1 MVDDQ
6 TAAEDEF
13 AATAETGY
21 KYVYAGLTWAQYW
34 ASEGVYNA
42 ANTASNATKDSHDEL
57 DKGGFDTVTRATV
70 NHGLHRGSYQCEAI
84 MYDKTAVL
92 MRFPTGPQLM
102 MQFLQTEQL

>member
-1 MVDDQ
+1 MYKRQ
-6 TAAEDEF
+6 
-13 AATAETGY
+13 GY

-70 NHGLHRGSYQCEAI
+70 NHGLHRGSSVSYTHLDV
-84 MYDKTAVL
+84 YK
-92 MRFPTGPQLM
+92 RQLSY
-102 MQFLQTEQL
+102 